1 MVSQPTIEQRARVAA
16 IRDGRLG
23 LSPLRRAD
31 CARCASGQG
40 CGAQLFGPRPSASA
54 LLWLPSPLASTLRVG
69 DEVRLSVSAALL
81 QRSSLVLYALPLLC
95 MLLVVAIAAA
105 LQLAEPM
112 QALVALLS
120 LALSMLLRR
129 RYQARHR
136 ASDAALIGVAS
147 VPCASVARP
156 EHDGDGSPPP

>member
-23 LSPLRRAD
+23 LSPLSRAE

-40 CGAQLFGPRPSASA
+40 CGAQLFGPRPSAST

-69 DEVRLSVSAALL
+69 DEVRLSVSATLL
-81 QRSSLVLYALPLLC
+81 QRSSLVLYALPLLL

-120 LALSMLLRR
+120 LALSMVLLR
-129 RYQARHR
+129 RYQARHN
-136 ASDAALIGVAS
+136 ASDTALIGVAS
-147 VPCASVARP
+147 VPCASVAQP
-156 EHDGDGSPPP
+156 DHDGDGIPPP